1 MSASAAPSTV
11 RIHLYMGPHKGTCG
25 SAVTCAVS
33 RLQNRFD
40 DGHSLEIESKY
51 IDEVRKGTPTDLIDW
66 LLDSDIHIIAT
77 HVHQGIP
84 RWSASIV
91 YTELQRLRNH
101 CGFPSGD
108 QLQCPVF
115 TQHKF
120 NYLYGIRQFVAPT
133 LAVQFP
139 LVERSVDD
147 SGNERL
153 SCEVDASHFGD
164 DRVVN
169 RFLDENNEGTGW
181 VVKLPFITH
190 CEGMR
195 FCRTKD
201 VVFSTLANKTLAF
214 GWRIP
219 YALVQP
225 RLLNRYGNLES
236 PLHLTDE

>member
-25 SAVTCAVS
+25 SAVICAIS

-40 DGHSLEIESKY
+40 DGHSLEIELKY

-84 RWSASIV
+84 RWSTSIV
-91 YTELQRLRNH
+91 YTELHRLRNH

-133 LAVQFP
+133 LAIQFP

-153 SCEVDASHFGD
+153 SCEVDASHFD
-164 DRVVN
+164 DKVVN
-169 RFLDENNEGTGW
+169 RFLDYNNEGTGW

-195 FCRTKD
+195 FCKTKD
-201 VVFSTLANKTLAF
+201 NVFSTLANKTLAF

-225 RLLNRYGNLES
+225 RLLNRYGNLEY
-236 PLHLTDE
+236 PLHTHTPR